1 MINVLTTSGG
11 VLVPALVLDMVLGDP
26 VYPLHPIRI
35 CGKLLECFERM
46 LRRFK
51 LDGYGGGILLFL
63 ILTAVCLGF
72 VVGIQQILL
81 NVHPVAE
88 YVWKLYVVWS
98 LIALGDL
105 CRHGK
110 RLADAAGEG
119 DLDGARKHAGMLV
132 GRDLERMSE
141 NDCCRAGIESLS
153 ENLTDGI
160 ISPLIYYLIF
170 GIPGLVVFKVVST
183 MDSMVGYKSEKYLH
197 FGWCG
202 ARMDD
207 LLNYVPAR
215 LTWLLMS
222 VASFVLPGYDGVA
235 ALKTGW
241 SKHGLFPGPNS
252 GWSEAAAAGA
262 LGVKLIGPVWRD
274 GVMVT
279 DLWIGPNEGRT
290 EPEPGDLQKMIILA
304 KIVTIFTV
312 VSSVLLLPFVP
323 IMMEISPLFF

>member
-1 MINVLTTSGG
+1 MIDVMTTSGG

-35 CGKLLECFERM
+35 CGRLLETFERI
-46 LRRFK
+46 LRRLK

-72 VVGIQQILL
+72 VVCIQQILSV
-81 NVHPVAE
+81 VHPVAE
-88 YVWKLYVVWS
+88 YVWKLYIVWS

-110 RLADAAGEG
+110 RLADAAEEG
-119 DLDGARKHAGMLV
+119 DVDGARKHAGMLV
-132 GRDLERMSE
+132 GRDLERMDGS
-141 NDCCRAGIESLS
+141 DCCRAGIESLS
-153 ENLTDGI
+153 ENLTDGV
-160 ISPLIYYLIF
+160 ISPLFYYLLF
-170 GIPGLVVFKVVST
+170 GIPGLILFKVVST
-183 MDSMVGYKSEKYLH
+183 MDSMVGYKNEKYLQ

-207 LLNYVPAR
+207 MLNYVPAR
-215 LTWLLMS
+215 LTWVLMS
-222 VASFVLPGYDGVA
+222 VVASVVPDFDGA
-235 ALKTGW
+235 ATLRTGW
-241 SKHGLFPGPNS
+241 AKHGLFPGPNS

-279 DLWIGPNEGRT
+279 DLWIGPDRGRT
-290 EPEPGDLQKMIILA
+290 EARPEDLHKMIILA
-304 KIVTIFTV
+304 KLVTIFTIV
-312 VSSVLLLPFVP
+312 ASVLSLPFVP
-323 IMMEISPLFF
+323 VMHEFFPLFF